1 MTMITLL
8 PYPTVDLDVHDEEDN
23 DNKNGKD
30 GIKSIVDSEKD
41 GFWLWNQFIDSA
53 NCKNEVMDKKKKRE
67 DEGRVR

>member
-41 GFWLWNQFIDSA
+41 GF
-53 NCKNEVMDKKKKRE
+53 
-67 DEGRVR
+67 